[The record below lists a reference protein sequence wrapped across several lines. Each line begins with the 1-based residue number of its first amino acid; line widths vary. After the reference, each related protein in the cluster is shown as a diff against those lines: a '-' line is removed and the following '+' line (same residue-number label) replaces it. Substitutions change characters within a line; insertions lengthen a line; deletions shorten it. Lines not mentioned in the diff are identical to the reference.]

1 MGRGSVTPLCG
12 YKEMTRQGWD
22 SLNED
27 DCFPLLLS
35 LRECSEI
42 DAHIRAAASK
52 AEVADILNRHDL
64 SEDDFLA
71 GFSGLAK
78 AVQELPDES
87 IPAA

>member
-1 MGRGSVTPLCG
+1 M
-12 YKEMTRQGWD
+12 
-22 SLNED
+22 NED

-52 AEVADILNRHDL
+52 AEVADILNQHEL
-64 SEDDFLA
+64 PEDDFLA
-71 GFSGLAK
+71 GFPGLAK

-87 IPAA
+87 PPAT

>member
-1 MGRGSVTPLCG
+1 
-12 YKEMTRQGWD
+12 
-22 SLNED
+22 LNED

-35 LRECSEI
+35 QRECSEI

-52 AEVADILNRHDL
+52 AEVTDILNQHEL

-71 GFSGLAK
+71 GFPGLAK

-87 IPAA
+87 PPAT